1 MASRMRSALVVMA
14 TCLLVA
20 TVVPAA
26 QASTNL
32 AADPVDDVVAL
43 VDEALRCRVWAD
55 EPGGDPVVGSG
66 GGNCNV
72 GGLPIVVTVCL
83 DYNLVT
89 LPNSCRVY
97 RGTGSAGGP
106 SAPVKCLPGLW
117 QTQVTMTHI
126 AGPSSRT
133 HSDPVL
139 LTCLP

>member
-1 MASRMRSALVVMA
+1 MKRALVVVA
-14 TCLLVA
+14 ACLLVA
-20 TVVPAA
+20 GVVPTA
-26 QASTNL
+26 QAST
-32 AADPVDDVVAL
+32 AVDADPLGDALVL
-43 VDEALRCRVWAD
+43 VDEALRCHVWAD

-66 GGNCNV
+66 AGHCNV
-72 GGLPIVVTVCL
+72 GNLPIVVTVCL

-89 LPNSCRVY
+89 VPNSCRVY

-117 QTQVTMTHI
+117 QTQVTMSHI
-126 AGPSSRT
+126 MGPTSRT